1 MTLQKARLAARTF
14 AGAALALD
22 DLVTNDSARSAI
34 ALAYHERTKH
44 HLKAFAAGPE
54 TLDWDAQPS
63 PFRRFKGAPVES
75 LPLSADRVGARW
87 SDLFLPGAI
96 VARPLNRSSLGA
108 LLEASFAIAAWKSS
122 GPDRWAVRCNPSS
135 GNLHP
140 TEVYLL
146 VRGVAGLAN
155 GLYHY
160 GVDEHVLELRAAEK
174 SLGSESLAAQVFV
187 GLSSVQWR
195 EAWKY
200 GERAFRYCQLDVGHA
215 LGALRYA
222 SAALGWSARVA
233 HERSTAVVAEMLGLN
248 RVADFSGVE
257 AEEPECLVELGTAGM
272 PRAAGPKLAAWLAGA
287 SWYGHANRLDA
298 YPMYRWPVIE
308 EAARASSSEIAPN
321 IPNGAGTHGT
331 VAFELS
337 PAPGASRSA
346 TALLRQRRSAQAFD
360 RTASQTSD
368 SFFRMVQALLRP
380 NSAPEDTWQLPARVH
395 PILFVHRVAGLE
407 PGAYALL
414 RNASAQS
421 ALQSLFAGQGAWT
434 KPSQCPGAIPLF
446 QLMARDLSAALRT
459 VCCGQELARSCT
471 FGVAFLAELE
481 PAVQEDPASYRR
493 LHQEAGLL
501 GQILY
506 LEAEVEGLRG
516 TGIGCFFD
524 DLCLE
529 LLGISDRQLRP
540 VYHFVVGL
548 PIIDSRIQTEPAYPS
563 HAALPPLEP

>member
-1 MTLQKARLAARTF
+1 MF
-14 AGAALALD
+14 AGAALAFVA
-22 DLVTNDSARSAI
+22 LVTTDSARSAV

-44 HLKAFAAGPE
+44 HLKGFAAGPE

-63 PFRRFKGAPVES
+63 PFRRFKGAPVER
-75 LPLSADRVGARW
+75 LPLAADQLSARW
-87 SDLFLPGAI
+87 NELFLPGAI
-96 VARPLNRSSLGA
+96 AAAPLNRSSLGA
-108 LLEASFAIAAWKSS
+108 LLEISFAIAAWKSS

-160 GVDEHVLELRAAEK
+160 AVDEHALELRAAQK
-174 SLGSESLAAQVFV
+174 SVGAGPSAAQVLV
-187 GLSSVQWR
+187 GLSSIQWR

-222 SAALGWSARVA
+222 AAALGWSARVA
-233 HERSTAVVAEMLGLN
+233 HERPTALVAEILGLN
-248 RVADFSGVE
+248 RAADFSGVE
-257 AEEPECLVELGTAGM
+257 AEEPECLIEL
-272 PRAAGPKLAAWLAGA
+272 RAAGLPQTPDPELATWLSGA

-308 EAARASSSEIAPN
+308 EAARASSSEIAPV
-321 IPNGAGTHGT
+321 ISNGSAPRAAA
-331 VAFELS
+331 AFEL
-337 PAPGASRSA
+337 PAAPGASTSA
-346 TALLRQRRSAQAFD
+346 TLLLRQRRSAQAFD
-360 RTASQTSD
+360 RKASQTQE
-368 SFFRMVQALLRP
+368 SFFRMAQALLRP
-380 NSAPEDTWQLPARVH
+380 SSAPEDTWQLPPRVH
-395 PILFVHRVAGLE
+395 PIFFVHRVDGLE

-414 RNASAQS
+414 RNAPDQT
-421 ALQSLFAGQGAWT
+421 ALQSLFATQSAWT
-434 KPSQCPGAIPLF
+434 KPSQCPDAIPLF
-446 QLMARDLSAALRT
+446 QLVARDLSAALRT
-459 VCCGQELARSCT
+459 VCCGQELARACT

-481 PAVQEDPASYRR
+481 PAVAEDPASYRR

-529 LLGISDRQLRP
+529 LLGTSDRKLRP
-540 VYHFVVGL
+540 IYHFVVGVPVL
-548 PIIDSRIQTEPAYPS
+548 DSRIQTEPAYPF
-563 HAALPPLEP
+563 HAAPPQLEHLEHERIA

>member
-1 MTLQKARLAARTF
+1 MS
-14 AGAALALD
+14 
-22 DLVTNDSARSAI
+22 NDPARSAT

-44 HLKAFAAGPE
+44 HLKRFAAGPE

-63 PFRRFKGAPVES
+63 PFRRFKGTPVVG
-75 LPLSADRVGARW
+75 LPLSADQISARW
-87 SDLFLPGAI
+87 SELFLPGA
-96 VARPLNRSSLGA
+96 VAAAPLDRASLGA
-108 LLEASFAIAAWKSS
+108 LLEISFAISAWKTS

-146 VRGVAGLAN
+146 VQGVAGLAD

-160 GVDEHVLELRAAEK
+160 AVDEHALELRAAK
-174 SLGSESLAAQVFV
+174 TSVDAESVAPQVLV

-215 LGALRYA
+215 LGSLRYA
-222 SAALGWSARVA
+222 AAALGWSARVA
-233 HERSTAVVAEMLGLN
+233 HERSTALVAEVLGLN
-248 RVADFSGVE
+248 RAPDFSGVE
-257 AEEPECLVELGTAGM
+257 AEEPECLIEL
-272 PRAAGPKLAAWLAGA
+272 RAAGLARGPEPELAPWLSDA

-308 EAARASSSEIAPN
+308 EAARASVSEIAPA
-321 IPNGAGTHGT
+321 IPKPPTT
-331 VAFELS
+331 Q
-337 PAPGASRSA
+337 PALASRLAPALGASKSA

-360 RTASQTSD
+360 RQASQTQH
-368 SFFRMVQALLRP
+368 SFFRMLQALLRP
-380 NSAPEDTWQLPARVH
+380 GSAPEDTWQLPARVH
-395 PILFVHRVAGLE
+395 PVLFVHRVDGVE
-407 PGAYALL
+407 PGAYALI
-414 RNASAQS
+414 RNARGRT
-421 ALQSLFAGQGAWT
+421 ALQSLFAGSGIWT
-434 KPSQCPGAIPLF
+434 KPEGCPDTIPLF
-446 QLMARDLSAALRT
+446 QLVARDLSAALRA
-459 VCCGQELARSCT
+459 VCCGQELARACS
-471 FGVAFLAELE
+471 FGVAFMAELE
-481 PAVQEDPASYRR
+481 LDVREDPASYRR

-529 LLGISDRQLRP
+529 VLGTSNQRLRP
-540 VYHFVVGL
+540 IYHFVVGV
-548 PIIDSRIQTEPAYPS
+548 PILDPRIQTEPPYPS
-563 HAALPPLEP
+563 HASSAPRT